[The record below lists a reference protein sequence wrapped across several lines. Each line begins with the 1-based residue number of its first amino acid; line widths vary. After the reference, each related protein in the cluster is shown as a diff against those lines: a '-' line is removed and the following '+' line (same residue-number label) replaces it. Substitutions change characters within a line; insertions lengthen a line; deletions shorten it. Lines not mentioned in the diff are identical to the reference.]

1 MNTTLTFTKF
11 DKVKTKLPGGQ
22 MAFFVMIM
30 FGFRIS
36 LEEELK
42 AREYNF
48 CGNMIHIVREINATW
63 WQQRW

>member
-30 FGFRIS
+30 FGFRMS
-36 LEEELK
+36 LEEAHFLK
-42 AREYNF
+42 LEN
-48 CGNMIHIVREINATW
+48 IISVDI
-63 WQQRW
+63 